1 MSGTISKKLCQA
13 SYYWEGA
20 DVGFATLMCK
30 INFGSPGWSKRVRRL
45 SQYEIAILKRHQCEV
60 SNYVETVLFHYSS
73 LLFDDRNVQVVED
86 ELERFRVRSERFA
99 RRRDIN
105 NFLCILDISCYDSDH
120 FFDYLGISWMHLG
133 CWGERHPATDFEDLL
148 WCYEGAIYLFYQMK

>member
-20 DVGFATLMCK
+20 DVGCATLMCK

-60 SNYVETVLFHYSS
+60 SNYVET

-86 ELERFRVRSERFA
+86 ELERFRVRS
-99 RRRDIN
+99 
-105 NFLCILDISCYDSDH
+105 
-120 FFDYLGISWMHLG
+120 

-148 WCYEGAIYLFYQMK
+148 WCYEGAIYLLIK